1 MEALSKKQQEFVEK
15 NHNLIYK
22 AINKYNL
29 NIDDFYGIA
38 AIGLCK
44 AALTFD
50 ESKGF
55 KFSTYAMTV
64 IDNAIKQEFKRNEKE
79 RKVIIDSLETVILVG
94 ENGEELTLGDTIQ
107 SPRFEDASNAS
118 VDINRLLKKLTV
130 QELNVILRL
139 LRGMKQSD
147 IAVEIGVSRSRV
159 HLIMKAIKKL
169 AQDSTIY
176 RKQVAKYNEEAQGLI
191 KLINDEINY
200 IK

>member
-1 MEALSKKQQEFVEK
+1 MEALSKRQQEFVEK

-22 AINKYNL
+22 AINKHNL
-29 NIDDFYGIA
+29 NMEDFYGVA

-50 ESKGF
+50 ESRGF

-64 IDNAIKQEFKRNEKE
+64 MDNAIKQEFRRNEKE
-79 RKVIIDSLETVILVG
+79 HKMMIESLETVILVG
-94 ENGEELTLGDTIQ
+94 ESGEELTLGDTIQ
-107 SPRFEDASNAS
+107 SPRFEDSSDAS
-118 VDINRLLKKLTV
+118 VDINNILKKLTV

-147 IAVEIGVSRSRV
+147 IAVEIGVSRSRI
-159 HLIMKAIKKL
+159 HLIMQAIKKL
-169 AQDSTIY
+169 ARDSTIY
-176 RKQVAKYNEEAQGLI
+176 RKQVARYNEEAQSLI
-191 KLINDEINY
+191 KLINSEINY